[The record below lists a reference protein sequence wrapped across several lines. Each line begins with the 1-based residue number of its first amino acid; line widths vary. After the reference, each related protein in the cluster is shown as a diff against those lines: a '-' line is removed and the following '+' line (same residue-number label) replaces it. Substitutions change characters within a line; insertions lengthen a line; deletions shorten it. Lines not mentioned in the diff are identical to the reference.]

1 MDESFEISAVDG
13 SFHEEQEVG
22 SQYECNECTYKT
34 CFKQNL
40 KRHKHAKHPIPV
52 ATTPTQAVVLMCHHC
67 GTEFK
72 SKYGLRCNVRSKH
85 EGTFKYTCDSC
96 RRGFQGLWNFRG
108 HLRSHNVAL
117 KESLLVTIGENK
129 YSIIFVQFQCI
140 FLLKQN
146 FYLQLFVQFFF
157 GALQLMIAYSCS

>member
-34 CFKQNL
+34 CCKQNL

-52 ATTPTQAVVLMCHHC
+52 AMTPTQAVVLMCHHC

-72 SKYGLRCNVRSKH
+72 SNNSNNDL
-85 EGTFKYTCDSC
+85 F
-96 RRGFQGLWNFRG
+96 
-108 HLRSHNVAL
+108 
-117 KESLLVTIGENK
+117 TIGENK
-129 YSIIFVQFQCI
+129 YSTNIQ
-140 FLLKQN
+140 
-146 FYLQLFVQFFF
+146 
-157 GALQLMIAYSCS
+157 